1 MVILNFKIEN
11 TYICTKKYFKNL
23 YSVITEF
30 LLGNDLLVAPV
41 LEEGVT
47 MRKIY
52 LPKGNWAYR
61 GNLNDLYSGPAFYE
75 YPVDIYTL
83 PYFTLVE

>member
-1 MVILNFKIEN
+1 MYHIIF
-11 TYICTKKYFKNL
+11 
-23 YSVITEF
+23 TEF

-52 LPKGNWAYR
+52 LPKGNWANR
-61 GNLNDLYSGPAFYE
+61 GNLNDLYYKSKILSGNCHVAPSCGLARNY
-75 YPVDIYTL
+75 IT
-83 PYFTLVE
+83 

>member
-1 MVILNFKIEN
+1 MYHIIF
-11 TYICTKKYFKNL
+11 
-23 YSVITEF
+23 TEF

-52 LPKGNWAYR
+52 LPKGNWANR

>member
-1 MVILNFKIEN
+1 
-11 TYICTKKYFKNL
+11 
-23 YSVITEF
+23 
-30 LLGNDLLVAPV
+30 
-41 LEEGVT
+41 

-52 LPKGNWAYR
+52 LPKGNWANR
-61 GNLNDLYSGPAFYE
+61 GNLNDLYSGPAFYD